1 MERVAAT
8 EPGTLARLVQ
18 SADPRSETR
27 GVRRYVGGI
36 LFLEGS
42 SSESEDS
49 SERADF
55 LKGNRGSGFEG
66 CGSEE
71 RGW

>member
-1 MERVAAT
+1 MKSDGTCGGDGAWDGDETGAER
-8 EPGTLARLVQ
+8 
-18 SADPRSETR
+18 RSKV
-27 GVRRYVGGI
+27 GDSGIRRYVGGI

-55 LKGNRGSGFEG
+55 LKGN
-66 CGSEE
+66 
-71 RGW
+71 